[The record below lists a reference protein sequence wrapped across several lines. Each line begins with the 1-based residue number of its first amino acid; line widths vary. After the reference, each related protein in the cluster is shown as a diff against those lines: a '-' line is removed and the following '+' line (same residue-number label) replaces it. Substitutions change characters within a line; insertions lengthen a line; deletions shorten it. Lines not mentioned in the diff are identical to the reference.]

1 MFEHK
6 ATSFIHVY
14 SLVTSVASDCKQKR
28 SLLRVIVAFN
38 QKHLQSD
45 GKGEKLRE
53 KKEEYF
59 LVLAFTVLV
68 DVLEI
73 RSESC

>member
-28 SLLRVIVAFN
+28 SLLRVIIAFN